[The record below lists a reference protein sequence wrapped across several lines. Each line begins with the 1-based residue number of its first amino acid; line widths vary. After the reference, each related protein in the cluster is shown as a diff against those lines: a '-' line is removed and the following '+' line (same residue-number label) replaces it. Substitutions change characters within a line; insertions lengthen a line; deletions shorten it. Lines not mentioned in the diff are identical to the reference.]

1 MRLLLVVLGVS
12 ESLIHSSPSEPR
24 RAIFHDSQPGG
35 IAQLVVRMHWQIRD
49 PRAMRTCGEVDDTVA
64 VGAQYLFAVGWTR
77 SLSVVVLSLVRVIV
91 ARVIVAQ
98 VAVGPMLL
106 SLGLNY
112 SVLRL
117 GAHVKITITCIFASK
132 TFGSSPSDNR
142 PSPPFRSVRR
152 PICPGM
158 TKKNWAALLRPP
170 IRRDLYR
177 RRSRCPRPSITE
189 SARRPAALAVV
200 ALIAGTA
207 RTPEQRERFY

>member
-49 PRAMRTCGEVDDTVA
+49 PRAMRTCGEVDDTVG

-77 SLSVVVLSLVRVIV
+77 SLSVVVLSLV
-91 ARVIVAQ
+91 RVIVAQ

-142 PSPPFRSVRR
+142 PSPPFRSVR
-152 PICPGM
+152 
-158 TKKNWAALLRPP
+158 
-170 IRRDLYR
+170 
-177 RRSRCPRPSITE
+177 E
-189 SARRPAALAVV
+189 
-200 ALIAGTA
+200 
-207 RTPEQRERFY
+207 

>member
-132 TFGSSPSDNR
+132 TFGSYPSDNR

-158 TKKNWAALLRPP
+158 TKKKLG
-170 IRRDLYR
+170 
-177 RRSRCPRPSITE
+177 
-189 SARRPAALAVV
+189 RPASAADPPGPLPP
-200 ALIAGTA
+200 TA
-207 RTPEQRERFY
+207 PGLPPLYLFTRPLPTSCRLGNAI